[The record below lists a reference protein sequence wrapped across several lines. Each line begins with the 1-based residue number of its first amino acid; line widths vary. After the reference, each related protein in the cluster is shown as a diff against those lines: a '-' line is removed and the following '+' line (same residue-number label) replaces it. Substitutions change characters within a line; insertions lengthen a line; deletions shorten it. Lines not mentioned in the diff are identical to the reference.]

1 MGLRS
6 AERADLP
13 DPRGRG
19 LTLCGSPR
27 PCCGTLGPFHPAG
40 PRRAGPLWTIRQAH
54 LHSSFVLCR
63 AQQNRQTGVRRGACP
78 QSRGHLTATGG
89 QEGPR
94 SAVFDLDAVLAPSS
108 PASQCCQ
115 AASAAAGR
123 GCRWEG
129 PLQPDS
135 KAPRASRCR
144 GRGHQHLLSA
154 YCVRGGGLEC
164 PGQPAAGSSSVRASR
179 APGGALPMSSG
190 LQAVPAGSFWVGLRV
205 GYLQDS
211 GGCSFLVYTD

>member
-1 MGLRS
+1 MGGAS
-6 AERADLP
+6 H
-13 DPRGRG
+13 
-19 LTLCGSPR
+19 S
-27 PCCGTLGPFHPAG
+27 
-40 PRRAGPLWTIRQAH
+40 AGPLGPVVARWGPSILLGLAGRAPYGPFGRPTSTAH
-54 LHSSFVLCR
+54 LSSAQPSKTGR
-63 AQQNRQTGVRRGACP
+63 AGVRRGACP

-115 AASAAAGR
+115 AASAVAGR

-135 KAPRASRCR
+135 KAPWASRCR
-144 GRGHQHLLSA
+144 GRGHQHLLRA

-164 PGQPAAGSSSVRASR
+164 PGQPAAGSSSVRVSR